1 MSGSSSL
8 DVASVGTTSV
18 PAPTMTDAG
27 FVAPAESAVLAGVLA
42 DMNAAFGNV
51 LNTDLST
58 PQGQLA
64 MSLTAIVGDAYDQML
79 ALFNGVDPERASGR
93 MQDAIGNL
101 YFMTRKPAT
110 ATVVTCQCLGAAGT
124 TVPQG
129 TLVQDGSARTYAAD
143 SAIVLD
149 ATGSGVGT
157 FSCTVTGAVEC
168 PPQSIGVY
176 QSVVGLT
183 SISNA
188 AAGVTGVAVEGRQ
201 AFEQRRQQTVARNAV
216 GPLDALA
223 GEVLSVTGVS
233 DAYVTDNSTAQ
244 AVTVGGVN
252 LPAHSLYVCVNGGAD
267 ADVALAILRK
277 KPPGCASTGTTSV
290 TVVDPNASYATP
302 PAYTVQ
308 FTRAQ
313 AVPVY
318 VAVVL
323 AAGTDVPSTAGADAQ
338 AAIVAAFNG
347 AVGAQR
353 VPIGG
358 MVYASRFYASL
369 SGLGAWVKIVDVT
382 VGLAQN
388 PTGFTVQMGLDQI
401 AAVSAATVSVVVR

>member
-1 MSGSSSL
+1 MSGSS
-8 DVASVGTTSV
+8 SVGTTSV

-27 FVAPAESAVLAGVLA
+27 FVAPAESDILAGILN

-79 ALFNGVDPERASGR
+79 ALFNGVDPARAAGR

-110 ATVVTCQCLGAAGT
+110 ATVVTCQCVGAAGT
-124 TVPQG
+124 VVPQG
-129 TLVQDGSARTYAAD
+129 TLVQDGSGNTYAAD
-143 SAIVLD
+143 GAITLD
-149 ATGSGVGT
+149 ATGNGVGA

-168 PPQSIGVY
+168 PPHSIGVY

-183 SISNA
+183 SVTNA
-188 AAGVTGVAVEGRQ
+188 AAGVTGAAVEGRQ
-201 AFEQRRQQTVARNAV
+201 AFELRRQQTVAHNAI

-223 GEVLSVTGVS
+223 GEVLSVAGVT
-233 DAYVTDNSTAQ
+233 DAYVNENSTAEPL
-244 AVTVGGVN
+244 VIGGVT

-267 ADVALAILRK
+267 TDVALAILRR
-277 KPPGCASTGTTSV
+277 KPPGCASVGTSSV
-290 TVVDPNASYATP
+290 VVVDPNASYATP
-302 PAYTVQ
+302 PSYTVQ

-323 AAGTDVPSTAGADAQ
+323 AAGVDVPSTAGTDVQ
-338 AAIVAAFNG
+338 AAIVAAFENV
-347 AVGAQR
+347 ADAQR

-358 MVYASRFYASL
+358 TVYASRFYACL
-369 SGLGAWVKIVDVT
+369 SALGSWVRIVEVS

-388 PTGFTVQMGLDQI
+388 PTGLTAQVGIDQI
-401 AAVSAATVSVVVR
+401 PVVSASTISVVVS